1 MGANFLSDNNNVKH
15 SALLERLKY
24 ELSNRKGQFN
34 EIAEKAGVKVEFLH
48 FVMRKSSETR
58 DHGVRK
64 VEAVLSALNIS
75 VDLEPNDR

>member
-1 MGANFLSDNNNVKH
+1 MSDNNNVKH
-15 SALLERLKY
+15 SALLERLKS

-64 VEAVLSALNIS
+64 VEAVLNALNIS
-75 VDLEPNDR
+75 VDLEINEDR

>member
-1 MGANFLSDNNNVKH
+1 MSDNNNVKH

-75 VDLEPNDR
+75 VDLELNDR